1 MYMYLTLAYVF
12 TNFKSR
18 NNYKLECERIIIL
31 ELKFL
36 NANFFFQRENAEGEG
51 SEGNEPDDEDN
62 EGMENLIKNK
72 MNSTV
77 VIKLHCH
84 NIPNSAAS

>member
-1 MYMYLTLAYVF
+1 MFGISCSSENDGNSKLAVM
-12 TNFKSR
+12 
-18 NNYKLECERIIIL
+18 
-31 ELKFL
+31 FL
-36 NANFFFQRENAEGEG
+36 FQRENAEGEG

-72 MNSTV
+72 MNSTDV
-77 VIKLHCH
+77 LKLHCH